1 MSKNFEKDIQDL
13 QKIIETME
21 SGSLSLDE
29 SMKAFKDG
37 VNKIQKCQKTIS
49 EAEQTIL
56 ELTKDNQ
63 LQAFNADD
71 TNS

>member
-1 MSKNFEKDIQDL
+1 MTKSFEKDIKDL
-13 QKIIETME
+13 QHIIETME
-21 SGSLSLDE
+21 SGTLTLDE

-37 VNKIQKCQKTIS
+37 INKIQKCQKTIN

-63 LQAFNADD
+63 LKAINAED